1 MSRKY
6 LFWLMVSKCV
16 LSSYCL
22 GPVMRQNTIETR
34 LCGRGKLPQDKQYCQ
49 KERKEP
55 ESHYLSLS
63 LCGLTSS
70 IGVSLVLICS
80 QSDDWALSEQRLP
93 LLCGQEHPGSHH
105 FRCANIFNQ
114 SLSLYHGFT
123 FSTRSLSS
131 SPTYRTSLGI
141 YLC

>member
-6 LFWLMVSKCV
+6 SFWLMVSKCV
-16 LSSYCL
+16 HSSYCL

-34 LCGRGKLPQDKQYCQ
+34 LCGRDKLPQDKQYCQ

-55 ESHYLSLS
+55 ESHCLS

-70 IGVSLVLICS
+70 TGVSLVLICS

-93 LLCGQEHPGSHH
+93 LLCGQEHSGSHH

-114 SLSLYHGFT
+114 SLSLYHVFT
-123 FSTRSLSS
+123 FSTWSLFS
-131 SPTYRTSLGI
+131 SPTYLTSLGI